1 MPIVIASGV
10 QIEWVTSIIYLGGY
24 LESSIKC
31 KFQKSALYKVFNVI
45 LGGFVIDS
53 SGRSASQEE
62 VLFALIK
69 S

>member
-1 MPIVIASGV
+1 
-10 QIEWVTSIIYLGGY
+10 

-31 KFQKSALYKVFNVI
+31 KFQNSALYKVFNVI